1 MADYLQQVAYN
12 FSLEDRN
19 LPYKQEETLSK
30 LIEIKEKSKLKL
42 RKIRLRKLSTKT
54 EKWTIW
60 TLIKA

>member
-12 FSLEDRN
+12 FSLEDKN

-42 RKIRLRKLSTKT
+42 KKIRLRKLSTKT
-54 EKWTIW
+54 EK
-60 TLIKA
+60 